1 MQPFCQLGKGPPNLD
16 HGTYWVELGLGHIC
30 CQARSL
36 CKNLENG
43 VDHLKLLLA
52 GSDKN
57 SSIVYIKRGFACV
70 KVGPNLVHQM
80 NLMSFFKKKVEG
92 LHG

>member
-1 MQPFCQLGKGPPNLD
+1 
-16 HGTYWVELGLGHIC
+16 
-30 CQARSL
+30 
-36 CKNLENG
+36 LENG